1 MLFPILSVFGS
12 FRLSTGSLDSDRHR
26 INNALPRGKGH
37 RRFPQHQN
45 NPMNIIAVGS
55 GISSMPWTIAPNSFM
70 GSVLSVLLYIGFL
83 AYVWFCFK
91 AEQTELYIFTVTK
104 GDRPTLYWS
113 TMGIMSVLAVI
124 FGFYLMKNLYP
135 SFSK

>member
-1 MLFPILSVFGS
+1 
-12 FRLSTGSLDSDRHR
+12 
-26 INNALPRGKGH
+26 
-37 RRFPQHQN
+37 
-45 NPMNIIAVGS
+45 MNILAVGS

-70 GSVLSVLLYIGFL
+70 GSVWSVLLYIGFL
-83 AYVWFCFK
+83 AYVWVCLK
-91 AEQTELYIFTVTK
+91 AEQTELYILTVTK
-104 GDRPTLYWS
+104 EGRPTLYWS